1 MFLDGTHKRSADWR
15 RDQPRHG
22 RVNIVELSTREY
34 QLATVMVGVDRRNGG
49 RFQHVED
56 LLLLLDI
63 AHQVRLV
70 GMAVLAKHPTVKLDA
85 YRLFEAAMRWSN
97 SDLL

>member
-1 MFLDGTHKRSADWR
+1 LELIEGTEADS
-15 RDQPRHG
+15 
-22 RVNIVELSTREY
+22 STSRI
-34 QLATVMVGVDRRNGG
+34 
-49 RFQHVED
+49 FI
-56 LLLLLDI
+56 LLLDI